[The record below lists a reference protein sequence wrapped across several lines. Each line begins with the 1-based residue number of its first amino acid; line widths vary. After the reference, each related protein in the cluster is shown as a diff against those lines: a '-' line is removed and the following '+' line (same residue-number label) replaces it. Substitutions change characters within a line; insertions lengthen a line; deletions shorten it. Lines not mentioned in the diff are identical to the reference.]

1 MRIAVSI
8 LAVLFGLLHLIAA
21 AVQFKSKDPAARGLA
36 VSMASGGICTIIA
49 AIFHLYWGA
58 VGSNANL
65 SDATTLA
72 IGCLLICAAAYMNGR
87 QSGNVHLSHHLV
99 RGGIAVLLVVGFFL
113 W

>member
-8 LAVLFGLLHLIAA
+8 LAILFALLHMIAA
-21 AVQFKSKDPAARGLA
+21 VTQFKSKDPAARGLA
-36 VSMASGGICTIIA
+36 VAMASGGICAIIA

-58 VGSNANL
+58 VGGNANL

-87 QSGNVHLSHHLV
+87 RSGNVHLSHYLV
-99 RGGIAVLLVVGFFL
+99 RGGIAVLLVLGLFL

>member
-1 MRIAVSI
+1 MRIVVSI

-21 AVQFKSKDPAARGLA
+21 AVQFKSKDPVARGLA
-36 VSMASGGICTIIA
+36 VSMASGGICAIAA

-58 VGSNANL
+58 VGGNANL
-65 SDATTLA
+65 SDAITLA

-87 QSGNVHLSHHLV
+87 RSGNVHLSHHLV
-99 RGGIAVLLVVGFFL
+99 RGGIAILLVLGFFL